1 MRFVAALGA
10 VAIAAFTIPLV
21 VRAEEAPS
29 IKEGFKELGRGI
41 AADSKKGWDATKE
54 VSKEG
59 WDATKRGT
67 GTALQK
73 TGEGLD
79 KAGNAVVGA
88 GSDVKGDPPAHGHSE
103 AAPLEK

>member
-1 MRFVAALGA
+1 MRLVTALGA
-10 VAIAAFTIPLV
+10 VALAVAATTPPA
-21 VRAEEAPS
+21 VRAEEPS

-41 AADSKKGWDATKE
+41 EADSKKGWEATKD

-73 TGEGLD
+73 TGEGID
-79 KAGNAVVGA
+79 HAGEAVEGAGNN
-88 GSDVKGDPPAHGHSE
+88 VKDDAES
-103 AAPLEK
+103 K